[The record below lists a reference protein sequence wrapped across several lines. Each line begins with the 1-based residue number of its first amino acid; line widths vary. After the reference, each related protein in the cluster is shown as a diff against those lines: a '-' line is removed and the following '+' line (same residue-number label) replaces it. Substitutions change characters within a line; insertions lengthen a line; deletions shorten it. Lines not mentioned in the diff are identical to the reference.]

1 MSRNI
6 SFINLKGGVGKT
18 TLTVAVA
25 EILSIEFNKKVLVID
40 LDPQTNA
47 TVLLISQEEWEKRNN
62 ENRTIHQ
69 LFFDKIENTNVF
81 DINEAIISN
90 VSNIKNKDGNLD
102 LLPSSIDLIDITDEI
117 SALNRNNRI
126 IDIINSELQK
136 KDVNDKRVVDKYDYI
151 LIDCPPNLGGITM
164 CGVYISNYYI
174 IPVLP
179 DTLSTYGLK
188 QVINK
193 IEKKTREIKRLDKDY
208 NIKTLGVAINRYR
221 DTKGYKRIKDSL
233 ILSSS
238 QQLIPEVF
246 NSILK
251 NKELYEKCCNT
262 IYDHII
268 RIDGQDTDF
277 LSISLLDIVI
287 RQKYGDEFKQL
298 KEFVLEIIQRCD
310 NHEK

>member
-47 TVLLISQEEWEKRNN
+47 TVLLISQEEWKKRNN
-62 ENRTIHQ
+62 DNRTIHQ
-69 LFFDKIENTNVF
+69 LFYDKIKNTNVF
-81 DINEAIISN
+81 DINEAIIPN
-90 VSNIKNKDGNLD
+90 VSNIKSKSGNLD

-117 SALNRNNRI
+117 SALNTNNRI

-136 KDVNDKRVVDKYDYI
+136 KDAKGKRVEDKYDYI

-188 QVINK
+188 QVVNK
-193 IEKKTREIKRLDKDY
+193 IDKKTREIKRLYKDY
-208 NIKTLGVAINRYR
+208 NINALGVVINRYR
-221 DTKGYKRIKDSL
+221 DTKGYNRIKDAL
-233 ILSSS
+233 IVSSS
-238 QQLIPEVF
+238 QKSIPKVF

-251 NKELYEKCCNT
+251 NKANYCDTCDLEISKNT
-262 IYDHII
+262 
-268 RIDGQDTDF
+268 
-277 LSISLLDIVI
+277 I
-287 RQKYGDEFKQL
+287 RQKYGDEFNQL
-298 KEFVLEIIQRCD
+298 KELVLEVIQRCD
-310 NHEK
+310 EYER

>member
-151 LIDCPPNLGGITM
+151 LIDCPPNLGITM

-208 NIKTLGVAINRYR
+208 NIKALGVAINRYR
-221 DTKGYKRIKDSL
+221 DTKGYNRIKDSL

-238 QQLIPEVF
+238 QELIPEVF

-251 NKELYEKCCNT
+251 NKANYCDTCDLEISKNT
-262 IYDHII
+262 
-268 RIDGQDTDF
+268 
-277 LSISLLDIVI
+277 I

>member
-193 IEKKTREIKRLDKDY
+193 IEKKTREIKRLDKGY
-208 NIKTLGVAINRYR
+208 NIKALGVAINRYR
-221 DTKGYKRIKDSL
+221 DTKGYNRIKDSL

-238 QQLIPEVF
+238 QQLIPKVF

-251 NKELYEKCCNT
+251 NKANYCDTCDLEISKNT
-262 IYDHII
+262 
-268 RIDGQDTDF
+268 
-277 LSISLLDIVI
+277 I

>member
-208 NIKTLGVAINRYR
+208 NIKALGVAINRYR
-221 DTKGYKRIKDSL
+221 DTKGYNRIKDSL

-238 QQLIPEVF
+238 QELIPEVF
-246 NSILK
+246 NIILK
-251 NKELYEKCCNT
+251 NKANYCDTCDLEISKNT
-262 IYDHII
+262 
-268 RIDGQDTDF
+268 
-277 LSISLLDIVI
+277 I

>member
-251 NKELYEKCCNT
+251 NKANYCDTCDLEISKNT
-262 IYDHII
+262 
-268 RIDGQDTDF
+268 
-277 LSISLLDIVI
+277 I

>member
-208 NIKTLGVAINRYR
+208 NIKALGVAINRYR
-221 DTKGYKRIKDSL
+221 DTKGYNRIKDSL

-238 QQLIPEVF
+238 QELIPEVF

-251 NKELYEKCCNT
+251 NKANYCDTCDLEISKNT
-262 IYDHII
+262 
-268 RIDGQDTDF
+268 
-277 LSISLLDIVI
+277 I

>member
-221 DTKGYKRIKDSL
+221 DTKGYNRIKDSL

-238 QQLIPEVF
+238 QELIPEVF

-251 NKELYEKCCNT
+251 NKANYCDTCDLEISKNT
-262 IYDHII
+262 
-268 RIDGQDTDF
+268 
-277 LSISLLDIVI
+277 I

>member
-208 NIKTLGVAINRYR
+208 NIKALGVAINRYR
-221 DTKGYKRIKDSL
+221 DTKGYNRIKDSL

-251 NKELYEKCCNT
+251 NKANYCDTCDLEISKNT
-262 IYDHII
+262 
-268 RIDGQDTDF
+268 
-277 LSISLLDIVI
+277 I

>member
-25 EILSIEFNKKVLVID
+25 EILSMEFNKKVLVID

-69 LFFDKIENTNVF
+69 LFLDKIENTNVF

-208 NIKTLGVAINRYR
+208 NIKALGVAINRYR
-221 DTKGYKRIKDSL
+221 DTKGYNRIKDSL

-238 QQLIPEVF
+238 QELIPEVF

-251 NKELYEKCCNT
+251 NKANYCDTCDLEISKNT
-262 IYDHII
+262 
-268 RIDGQDTDF
+268 
-277 LSISLLDIVI
+277 I

>member
-208 NIKTLGVAINRYR
+208 NIKALGVAINRYR

-238 QQLIPEVF
+238 QELIPEVF

-251 NKELYEKCCNT
+251 NKANYCDTCDLEISKNT
-262 IYDHII
+262 
-268 RIDGQDTDF
+268 
-277 LSISLLDIVI
+277 I

>member
-151 LIDCPPNLGGITM
+151 VIDCPPNLGGITM

-208 NIKTLGVAINRYR
+208 NIKALGVAINRYR
-221 DTKGYKRIKDSL
+221 DTKGYNRIKDSL

-238 QQLIPEVF
+238 QELIPEVF

-251 NKELYEKCCNT
+251 NKANYCDTCDLEISKNT
-262 IYDHII
+262 
-268 RIDGQDTDF
+268 
-277 LSISLLDIVI
+277 V

>member
-208 NIKTLGVAINRYR
+208 NIKALGVAINRYR
-221 DTKGYKRIKDSL
+221 DTKGYNRIKDSL

-238 QQLIPEVF
+238 QELIPEVF

-251 NKELYEKCCNT
+251 NKANYCDTCDLEISKNT
-262 IYDHII
+262 
-268 RIDGQDTDF
+268 
-277 LSISLLDIVI
+277 V